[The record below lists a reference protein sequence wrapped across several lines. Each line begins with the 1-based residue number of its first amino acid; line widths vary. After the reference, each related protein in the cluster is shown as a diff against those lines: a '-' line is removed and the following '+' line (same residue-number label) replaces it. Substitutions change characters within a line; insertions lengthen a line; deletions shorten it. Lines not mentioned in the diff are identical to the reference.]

1 MMRLAWILVGLA
13 AISASVVHLRCRQIQ
28 SRAEMQHLDNERL
41 LVRRTLWD
49 QQLRLGDLSTPQNI
63 RRLTLD
69 WPLEL
74 VGPED
79 LDKDP
84 LAGPPAQPVKLIA
97 PVEPISPAGQ
107 AGQTSPSPGRRSGGG
122 SGGGTGGGGGTRR

>member
-1 MMRLAWILVGLA
+1 MMRLAWILVGLS

-28 SRAEMQHLDNERL
+28 WRAEMQHLDNERL

-49 QQLRLGDLSTPQNI
+49 QQLRLGDLTTPQNI

-84 LAGPPAQPVKLIA
+84 LAGPAAQPIKIVE
-97 PVEPISPAGQ
+97 PVEPTSPPGQ
-107 AGQTSPSPGRRSGGG
+107 VGQTSPAPGRRSG
-122 SGGGTGGGGGTRR
+122 GGGTGGGGGTRR